1 MVVLDSLQSGLQSA
15 VANTELTATEQNT
28 LALLYETLIARH
40 QPGPGDDS
48 RVMQTSEE
56 HLSGRDGAEEE
67 FDPSRQA
74 RFAIQAEGLHMGLN
88 HGNSMG
94 SVVIF

>member
-40 QPGPGDDS
+40 DQAVVSMEGHLLREGGAFYDAD
-48 RVMQTSEE
+48 RHWLTATSG
-56 HLSGRDGAEEE
+56 SPKPTIRMKRRSPRPSVP
-67 FDPSRQA
+67 PSRP
-74 RFAIQAEGLHMGLN
+74 
-88 HGNSMG
+88 
-94 SVVIF
+94 